1 VGDQVV
7 LERLVDL
14 GRSSAQGTH
23 LELLERSHH
32 RTGQFSSYDRD
43 IHGHLDERQW
53 CHDEQAVHDLCL
65 PPVLGDS
72 RFEWLSRHS
81 GIGNVQTTGN
91 TCITKVYGE
100 QRHKSV
106 KYKYAYLS
114 SSKFRCQGVIISVSA
129 TKLGNQEVASN
140 QAITTEEWE
149 QRLGGDV
156 RRLRT
161 RRRWTQVELARHA
174 NISLS
179 SVQSLERGGGSTL
192 STLIRVARA
201 LGRTDWLV
209 SFAPEEPKVSPLQLL
224 REREKEA
231 TAGRTR
237 VRHPATPE

>member
-1 VGDQVV
+1 M
-7 LERLVDL
+7 
-14 GRSSAQGTH
+14 
-23 LELLERSHH
+23 
-32 RTGQFSSYDRD
+32 
-43 IHGHLDERQW
+43 
-53 CHDEQAVHDLCL
+53 
-65 PPVLGDS
+65 
-72 RFEWLSRHS
+72 
-81 GIGNVQTTGN
+81 
-91 TCITKVYGE
+91 
-100 QRHKSV
+100 

-114 SSKFRCQGVIISVSA
+114 SSKFRCQRLIISVSA

-149 QRLGGDV
+149 QRLGSDV

-161 RRRWTQVELARHA
+161 RRRWTQVELARQA

-201 LGRTDWLV
+201 LGRTDWLE

-231 TAGRTR
+231 TERRAR
-237 VRHPATPE
+237 VRHPPTPK